1 MELILF
7 ILSAVFGLTG
17 IICGIVLIYGSRQL
31 DKEMQKGIEME
42 NKIREE
48 MLKHV
53 QEENEEE

>member
-1 MELILF
+1 MDVIMILNLALIL
-7 ILSAVFGLTG
+7 IVAV
-17 IICGIVLIYGSRQL
+17 CVIVLTYGSRQL

-53 QEENEEE
+53 QEKNKED